1 MHDQEAAD
9 IIEATGT
16 DWLPCGCLGTQSE
29 HTCGPRETSD
39 EDDERGAEH
48 DLLGALQRSIPSPR
62 MTIAFTVTFAVDRE
76 AWMEATGD
84 ITEPRADFR
93 NYLETESI
101 AAYLLDGLGL
111 LREAEGS
118 VTMTPQTPGATS

>member
-39 EDDERGAEH
+39 EDDERA
-48 DLLGALQRSIPSPR
+48 AAKRI
-62 MTIAFTVTFAVDRE
+62 TVAFTLTFTVDRD

-84 ITEPRADFR
+84 LTEAVGQFRSYLQDEAIAD
-93 NYLETESI
+93 
-101 AAYLLDGLGL
+101 YLLDGLGL